1 MVVNLTVRR
10 FSISFN
16 HRRVSGGGCK
26 ALSWMAYAFFGMV
39 MYWVCAGWSAVG

>member
-10 FSISFN
+10 FPISFS

-26 ALSWMAYAFFGMV
+26 ALSWMAYAFGMV

>member
-10 FSISFN
+10 FPISFS

-26 ALSWMAYAFFGMV
+26 ALSRMAYAFFGMV